1 MVLRDLRAVVIKFVG
16 DAAVD
21 DVFVFR
27 VAARPLPKIIWALV
41 FFANVTRRRRRHVIH
56 RVIVT

>member
-1 MVLRDLRAVVIKFVG
+1 MVVRDLRAVVIKFVG
-16 DAAVD
+16 DAAVG

-41 FFANVTRRRRRHVIH
+41 FFANVTRRRRRLVIH
-56 RVIVT
+56 RVTVT